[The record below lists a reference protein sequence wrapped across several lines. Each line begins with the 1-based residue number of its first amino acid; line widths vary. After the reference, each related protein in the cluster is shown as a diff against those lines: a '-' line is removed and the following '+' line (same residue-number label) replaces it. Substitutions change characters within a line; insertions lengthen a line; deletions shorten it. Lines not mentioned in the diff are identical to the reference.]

1 MIKLEQKKLKGEI
14 MKDALVTVP
23 VMLDEKTLRRF
34 TVFDML
40 TVKRMWRSPLIFA
53 LMMSGFATVCFF
65 MVGRAEGAALLGTV
79 LLAVGLGLPVLYA
92 FRFLRLVDA
101 QVKRHDLTRPRTV
114 YTLGF
119 SREENGVFAENPGG
133 ESACYEWARLSG
145 AFRDSGCVYLYVT
158 RNRAFILP
166 ENQAEGGD
174 LWELFT
180 EMLPPEKL
188 RDKRKKALI

>member
-1 MIKLEQKKLKGEI
+1 

-23 VMLDEKTLRRF
+23 VTLDEKALRRF

-65 MVGRAEGAALLGTV
+65 MVGRAEGAALLGGV
-79 LLAVGLGLPVLYA
+79 LLTVGLGLPILYA
-92 FRFLRLVDA
+92 FRFARLVDA
-101 QVKRHDLTRPRTV
+101 QVKRHGLTRPRLV

-133 ESACYEWARLSG
+133 ESARYEWARLSG

-158 RNRAFILP
+158 KNRAFILP
-166 ENQAEGGD
+166 ENQANGGD
-174 LWELFT
+174 LWALFT

-188 RDKRKKALI
+188 RDKHHAARP